1 MVVTVTT
8 VGANVLVIGDAV
20 VTTVVTEED
29 GDTVGVI
36 GASEEI
42 VVVGGG
48 GGVAT
53 AVAGT
58 VGLGVGTSIIEVL
71 MNVGVSDDVTLV
83 ADGDGEL
90 VSCAIMIM
98 FPSLK
103 VHNIKT
109 RMKR

>member
-8 VGANVLVIGDAV
+8 VGANVLVIGAAV
-20 VTTVVTEED
+20 VTTAVTEED
-29 GDTVGVI
+29 GDAV

-42 VVVGGG
+42 VVGDDGG

-58 VGLGVGTSIIEVL
+58 VGLGVGTSIIEVPR
-71 MNVGVSDDVTLV
+71 NVGVSDVTLA

-98 FPSLK
+98 LPSLLK

-109 RMKR
+109 SMRK

>member
-1 MVVTVTT
+1 MVVTITT
-8 VGANVLVIGDAV
+8 VGANVLAIGDAV

-42 VVVGGG
+42 VVDGG

-71 MNVGVSDDVTLV
+71 RNVGVSDDVTLV
-83 ADGDGEL
+83 VDGDGEL
-90 VSCAIMIM
+90 VSCAIMILL
-98 FPSLK
+98 PSLK

>member
-8 VGANVLVIGDAV
+8 VGANVLVIGAAV
-20 VTTVVTEED
+20 VTTAVTEED
-29 GDTVGVI
+29 GDAV

-42 VVVGGG
+42 VVGDG

-58 VGLGVGTSIIEVL
+58 VGLGVGTSIIEVPR
-71 MNVGVSDDVTLV
+71 NVGVSDVTLA

-98 FPSLK
+98 LPLLLK

-109 RMKR
+109 SMRK